1 MKLTQN
7 LKMLK
12 KCVHKIES
20 MSVGVGPYLLNRV
33 LTKKSIIRLQFFLKK
48 KSCSQT
54 STLCFVNGVQYLCN
68 SFFYIKVTSSENKTK
83 LNILYPKK
91 LYNMYISKT

>member
-33 LTKKSIIRLQFFLKK
+33 LTKKALLGCNFF
-48 KSCSQT
+48 
-54 STLCFVNGVQYLCN
+54 
-68 SFFYIKVTSSENKTK
+68 
-83 LNILYPKK
+83 
-91 LYNMYISKT
+91 